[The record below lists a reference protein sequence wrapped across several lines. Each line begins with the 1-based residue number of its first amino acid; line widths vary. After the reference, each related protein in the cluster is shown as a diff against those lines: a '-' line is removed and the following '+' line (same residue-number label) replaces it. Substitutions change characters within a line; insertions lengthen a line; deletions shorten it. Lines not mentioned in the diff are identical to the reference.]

1 MPRRARLIL
10 PQVPLHIIQRGNNRS
25 VCFYAEEDFLF
36 YLDGLAHALKESG
49 CLLHAYCL
57 MTNHVHLLLTA
68 STVDGPGTMMKIL
81 GQRYVQYVNRT
92 YRRSGTLWEGR
103 FRSCLLQEE
112 EYLLACHRYIE
123 LNPVRA
129 AMVEHPGMYR
139 WSSYRA
145 NAQGEADRLL
155 GPHGLYLALGPSSEE
170 RQSAYRELFRYE
182 LDPGVVDE
190 LRSATNGNY
199 VAGSARFQEEIALAL
214 GRRVTRGKAGRP
226 AAKREPDSKELELF

>member
-1 MPRRARLIL
+1 MARRPRLIL
-10 PQVPLHIIQRGNNRS
+10 SEIPLHIIQRGNDRS
-25 VCFYAEEDFLF
+25 VCFYAEADFLF
-36 YLDGLAHALKESG
+36 YLDWLARAAHDTG
-49 CLLHAYCL
+49 CAVHAYCL

-68 STVDGPGTMMKIL
+68 STPDGPGALMKLL

-112 EYLLACHRYIE
+112 GYLLECHRYIE

-145 NAQGEADRLL
+145 NAQGEASPFLKPHPQYASLGIDQAARL
-155 GPHGLYLALGPSSEE
+155 A
-170 RQSAYRELFRYE
+170 AYRELFRYQ
-182 LDPGVVDE
+182 LDPGLVDE
-190 LRSATNGNY
+190 LRQATNGNY
-199 VAGSARFQEEIALAL
+199 AAGNERFQQEMAAAL

-226 AAKREPDSKELELF
+226 ARENDDASGELFA